1 MTGSQIDKR
10 ITLGSMISTAASV
23 LGMLVILFTGVFWIG
38 GQGQTIN
45 EHTKKIEANAT
56 GIVQLGERVR
66 SIETNSAR
74 QDERL
79 LLILDSVR
87 KIEAKLERDNP

>member
-1 MTGSQIDKR
+1 MAAQYDSR
-10 ITLGSMISTAASV
+10 ITKGSMISTAASV

-45 EHTKKIEANAT
+45 EHTKKIEANAAS
-56 GIVQLGERVR
+56 IVQLGERVR
-66 SIETNSAR
+66 SIENNSAR

-87 KIEAKLERDNP
+87 KIEAKLERAAP

>member
-1 MTGSQIDKR
+1 MTAPQIDKR
-10 ITLGSMISTAASV
+10 ITLGSIFATAAS
-23 LGMLVILFTGVFWIG
+23 LVGLLATLFMGVFWIG
-38 GQGQTIN
+38 GQGQTIG
-45 EHTKKIEANAT
+45 EHSKKIESNAA

-87 KIEAKLERDNP
+87 KIEAKLERGAP